1 MQLKTVAFPGQTGWK
16 PGAALGAAS
25 RPMQAH
31 QRMPWKPV
39 GLPQNPNLGQSG
51 GATKTVALGAL
62 LLPTAAAAAVS
73 FVGFRLG
80 SKDDDGFVST
90 LGYIVGVLG
99 GLSAFLGILAM
110 LGVAVTPFD
119 LAPKTSEVSL
129 PAQLPAPAPT
139 TKPI

>member
-1 MQLKTVAFPGQTGWK
+1 MQLQTTGFPVNQAWK
-16 PGAALGAAS
+16 PGAALA
-25 RPMQAH
+25 PMQAH

-39 GLPQNPNLGQSG
+39 ELPKNPNLGQSG
-51 GATKTVALGAL
+51 GAVKAVALTTL

-80 SKDDDGFVST
+80 GKEENGLVST

-99 GLSAFLGILAM
+99 GLSAFLGVLAM

-119 LAPKTSEVSL
+119 FIPKSSEVSL
-129 PAQLPAPAPT
+129 PAQLPASAPVPT
-139 TKPI
+139 TTPI